1 MTLVLSISLVLAYFI
16 GSVPFAYVYGKYFRK
31 IDIRQHG
38 SGNVG
43 ATNVLRVFGKKAGIV
58 VLLLDILKGYLP
70 VMIAMHFVSPL
81 PVLSEGFAEA
91 LPVLVG
97 IFAILGH
104 TFTVFLSFKG
114 GKGVATSAGV
124 FLALSPLTIAC
135 ALLIFTIVVLITK
148 YVSLGSMV
156 AAVFLV
162 ITHLMIFLRSDSANP
177 YIFYFAILLSLFII
191 YKHKSNITRLIKG
204 TENKIKFDK

>member
-1 MTLVLSISLVLAYFI
+1 MILVLSISLIIAYFI
-16 GSVPFAYVYGKYFRK
+16 GSIPFAYIYGKLFRK

-43 ATNVLRVFGKKAGIV
+43 ATNVLRVFGKKAGII

-70 VMIAMHFVSPL
+70 VMMAMCLVSHLPL
-81 PVLSEGFAEA
+81 FSGGLDEA

-124 FLALSPLTIAC
+124 FLALSPLTIAG

-148 YVSLGSMV
+148 YVSLGSMF

-162 ITHLMIFLRSDSANP
+162 ITHSIIFSRCESANP

-191 YKHKSNITRLIKG
+191 YKHKSNISRLIKG
-204 TENKIKFDK
+204 TENKIKFDR